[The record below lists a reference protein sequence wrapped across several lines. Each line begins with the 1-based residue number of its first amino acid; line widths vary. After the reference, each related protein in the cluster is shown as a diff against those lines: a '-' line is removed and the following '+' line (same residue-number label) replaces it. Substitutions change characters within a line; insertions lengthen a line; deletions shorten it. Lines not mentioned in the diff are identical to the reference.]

1 VVAPYD
7 GLMARQETTDE
18 NPGRLKQ
25 IRLAYTMTKRVD
37 PKIGLIIAGIGLGT
51 FAVLLV
57 IGFVIGHPIYLGV
70 LGLFAGLLAAVVIF
84 GRRAEKAAFGQ
95 MDGQPGAAAAVLN
108 NIKRGWTVTPVVAA
122 TRQQDAVH
130 RAVGRPGIVL
140 VGEGNINRLRPMM
153 AAEKRKMSKS
163 AGGDV
168 PVIDIIVGEGE
179 GQIPLKRLQ
188 MHLTKMP
195 RTLPASQVT
204 QINDRLRAMGDLMTN
219 APIPKGPM
227 PKSARM
233 PKGR

>member
-1 VVAPYD
+1 MVAPYD
-7 GLMARQETTDE
+7 GRMARQETTDE
-18 NPGRLKQ
+18 NPGRIKQ

-37 PKIGLIIAGIGLGT
+37 PKIGLIIAGVGLGT
-51 FAVLLV
+51 LAVLLG
-57 IGFVIGHPIYLGV
+57 IGFAVGYPIYLGV
-70 LGLFAGLLAAVVIF
+70 LGLFAGLLAAVVVF

-140 VGEGNINRLRPMM
+140 VGEGNINRVRPMI
-153 AAEKRKMSKS
+153 AAEKRKMSRVV
-163 AGGDV
+163 GDV

-179 GQIPLKRLQ
+179 GQIPLKKLQ
-188 MHLTKMP
+188 LHLTRMP

>member
-1 VVAPYD
+1 
-7 GLMARQETTDE
+7 MARQETTDE

-37 PKIGLIIAGIGLGT
+37 PKIGLIIGGIGLGT

-57 IGFVIGHPIYLGV
+57 IGLLIGHPIYLGV
-70 LGLFAGLLAAVVIF
+70 LGLFAGLLAAVVVF

-163 AGGDV
+163 AGDV
-168 PVIDIIVGEGE
+168 PVIDIIVGDGE
-179 GQIPLKRLQ
+179 GQIPLKKLQ
-188 MHLTKMP
+188 MHLTKMQ

-227 PKSARM
+227 PRSARM

>member
-1 VVAPYD
+1 
-7 GLMARQETTDE
+7 MARQETTDE

-57 IGFVIGHPIYLGV
+57 IGFLIGHPIYLGV

-108 NIKRGWTVTPVVAA
+108 NLKSGWTVTPVVAA
-122 TRQQDAVH
+122 TRNQDAVH

-140 VGEGNINRLRPMM
+140 VGEGNINRLRPLM
-153 AAEKRKMSKS
+153 ASEKRRMSRVV
-163 AGGDV
+163 GDV
-168 PVIDIIVGEGE
+168 PVTDIIVGEGE
-179 GQIPLKRLQ
+179 GQIPLKKLQ
-188 MHLTKMP
+188 LHLTRMP
-195 RTLPASQVT
+195 RTLPASQVS

-219 APIPKGPM
+219 APIPKGPL
-227 PKSARM
+227 PKGARM
-233 PKGR
+233 PKGGKTR

>member
-1 VVAPYD
+1 
-7 GLMARQETTDE
+7 MARQETTDE

-57 IGFVIGHPIYLGV
+57 IGLLIGHPIYLGV

-108 NIKRGWTVTPVVAA
+108 NIKRGWTITPVVAA

-140 VGEGNINRLRPMM
+140 VGEGNINRLRPLM
-153 AAEKRKMSKS
+153 AAEKRKMSRVV
-163 AGGDV
+163 GDV
-168 PVIDIIVGEGE
+168 PVIDIIVGDDE
-179 GQIPLKRLQ
+179 GQIPLKKLQ
-188 MHLTKMP
+188 LHLTRMS

-219 APIPKGPM
+219 APIPKGPL
-227 PKSARM
+227 PKGARM
-233 PKGR
+233 PKGGRPR

>member
-1 VVAPYD
+1 
-7 GLMARQETTDE
+7 MARQETTDE

-57 IGFVIGHPIYLGV
+57 IGLLIGHPIYLGV
-70 LGLFAGLLAAVVIF
+70 LGLFAGLLAAVVVF

-108 NIKRGWTVTPVVAA
+108 NIKRGWTITPVVAA

-130 RAVGRPGIVL
+130 RAVGRQGIVL

-153 AAEKRKMSKS
+153 ASEKRKMSRVV
-163 AGGDV
+163 GDV
-168 PVIDIIVGEGE
+168 PVIDIIVGDDE
-179 GQIPLKRLQ
+179 GQIPLKKLQ
-188 MHLTKMP
+188 LHLTRMP
-195 RTLPASQVT
+195 KTLPASQVT
-204 QINDRLRAMGDLMTN
+204 QINDRLRAMGDLMAN

-227 PKSARM
+227 PKGARM
-233 PKGR
+233 PKGGRPR

>member
-1 VVAPYD
+1 
-7 GLMARQETTDE
+7 MARQETTDE

-57 IGFVIGHPIYLGV
+57 IGLLIGHPIYLGV
-70 LGLFAGLLAAVVIF
+70 LGLFAGLLAAVVVF

-140 VGEGNINRLRPMM
+140 VGEGNVNRLRPMM
-153 AAEKRKMSKS
+153 AAEKRRMSRVV
-163 AGGDV
+163 GDV
-168 PVIDIIVGEGE
+168 PVIDIIVGDDE
-179 GQIPLKRLQ
+179 GQIPLKKLQ
-188 MHLTKMP
+188 LHLTRMS

-219 APIPKGPM
+219 APIPKGPL
-227 PKSARM
+227 PKGARM
-233 PKGR
+233 PKGGRPR

>member
-1 VVAPYD
+1 
-7 GLMARQETTDE
+7 MARQESTDE

-51 FAVLLV
+51 FVVLLV
-57 IGFVIGHPIYLGV
+57 IGLLIGHPIYLGV
-70 LGLFAGLLAAVVIF
+70 LGLFAGLLAAVVVF

-108 NIKRGWTVTPVVAA
+108 NIKRGWTITPVVAA

-153 AAEKRKMSKS
+153 AAEKRKMSRVV
-163 AGGDV
+163 GDV
-168 PVIDIIVGEGE
+168 PVIDIIVGDDE
-179 GQIPLKRLQ
+179 GQIPLKKLQ
-188 MHLTKMP
+188 LHLTRMS

-219 APIPKGPM
+219 APIPKGPL
-227 PKSARM
+227 PKGARM
-233 PKGR
+233 PKGGRPR

>member
-1 VVAPYD
+1 
-7 GLMARQETTDE
+7 MARQETTDE

-57 IGFVIGHPIYLGV
+57 IGLLIGHPIYLGV
-70 LGLFAGLLAAVVIF
+70 LGLFAGLLAAVVVF

-108 NIKRGWTVTPVVAA
+108 NIKRGWTITPVVAA

-153 AAEKRKMSKS
+153 AAEKRKMSRVV
-163 AGGDV
+163 GEV
-168 PVIDIIVGEGE
+168 PVIDIIVGDEE
-179 GQIPLKRLQ
+179 GQIPLKKLQ
-188 MHLTKMP
+188 LHLTRMS

-219 APIPKGPM
+219 APIPKGPL
-227 PKSARM
+227 PKGARM
-233 PKGR
+233 PKGGRPR

>member
-1 VVAPYD
+1 
-7 GLMARQETTDE
+7 MARQETTDE

-57 IGFVIGHPIYLGV
+57 IGFLIGHPIYLGV
-70 LGLFAGLLAAVVIF
+70 LGLFAGLLAAVVVF

-140 VGEGNINRLRPMM
+140 VGEGNINRLRPLM
-153 AAEKRKMSKS
+153 AAEKRKMSRVV
-163 AGGDV
+163 GDV
-168 PVIDIIVGEGE
+168 PVIDIIVGDDE
-179 GQIPLKRLQ
+179 GQIPLKKLQ
-188 MHLTKMP
+188 LHLTRMS

-219 APIPKGPM
+219 APIPKGPL
-227 PKSARM
+227 PKGARM
-233 PKGR
+233 PKGGRPR

>member
-1 VVAPYD
+1 
-7 GLMARQETTDE
+7 MARQETTDE

-51 FAVLLV
+51 FVVLLV
-57 IGFVIGHPIYLGV
+57 IGLLIGHPIYLGV

-108 NIKRGWTVTPVVAA
+108 NIKRGWTITPVVAA

-153 AAEKRKMSKS
+153 AAEKRKMSRVV
-163 AGGDV
+163 GDV
-168 PVIDIIVGEGE
+168 PVIDIIVGDDE
-179 GQIPLKRLQ
+179 GQIPLKKLQ
-188 MHLTKMP
+188 LHLTRMS

-227 PKSARM
+227 PKGARM

>member
-1 VVAPYD
+1 
-7 GLMARQETTDE
+7 MARQETTNDE
-18 NPGRLKQ
+18 RAGRLKQ

-57 IGFVIGHPIYLGV
+57 IGFLVGHPIYLGV
-70 LGLFAGLLAAVVIF
+70 LGLLAGLLAAVVVF

-140 VGEGNINRLRPMM
+140 VGEGNLNRLRPLM
-153 AAEKRKMSKS
+153 AAEKRRMSK
-163 AGGDV
+163 AAGDV

-179 GQIPLKRLQ
+179 GQIPLKKLQ
-188 MHLTKMP
+188 MHLTRMP
-195 RTLPASQVT
+195 RTIPASQVT
-204 QINDRLRAMGDLMTN
+204 QINDRLRAMGDLMSN

>member
-1 VVAPYD
+1 MSH
-7 GLMARQETTDE
+7 MARQETTDE

-37 PKIGLIIAGIGLGT
+37 PKIGLITAGIGIGT
-51 FAVLLV
+51 FAVLLIV
-57 IGFVIGHPIYLGV
+57 GFAIGHPIYLGILGFV
-70 LGLFAGLLAAVVIF
+70 LGLLGAVIIF

-95 MDGQPGAAAAVLN
+95 MEGQPGAAAAVLN
-108 NIKRGWTVTPVVAA
+108 NIKRGWSVTPVVAA
-122 TRQQDAVH
+122 TRQQDAIH

-140 VGEGNINRLRPMM
+140 VAEGNVNRLRPML
-153 AAEKRKMSKS
+153 AEEKRKMNRVV
-163 AGGDV
+163 GNV
-168 PVIDIIVGEGE
+168 PVIDIIVGDGE
-179 GQIPLKRLQ
+179 GQIPLKKLH

-204 QINDRLRAMGDLMTN
+204 QINDRLRALGDLMSN

-227 PKSARM
+227 PKGARM